1 MIGAAAALIGIGGG
15 SLNVPYLNLRG
26 VPIHQAVGT
35 SAAAGIPIAWAG
47 ALGFVWAGWGTVGV
61 PGPALGYL
69 SLPALAGIGLFSVLT
84 APLGVRMA
92 HAASPRVLKRAFA
105 LLLVG
110 IGLYLLLGAGA
121 SQPAS

>member
-1 MIGAAAALIGIGGG
+1 MIGIGGG

-26 VPIHQAVGT
+26 VPIHHAVGT

-61 PGPALGYL
+61 PAPALGYL
-69 SLPALAGIGLFSVLT
+69 SLPALAGIGVFSVLT
-84 APLGVRMA
+84 APIGVRLA
-92 HAASPRVLKRAFA
+92 HAASPQTLKRAFA

-110 IGLYLLLGAGA
+110 IGLYLLLG
-121 SQPAS
+121 QH

>member
-1 MIGAAAALIGIGGG
+1 MSGQDITITSSDGGE
-15 SLNVPYLNLRG
+15 
-26 VPIHQAVGT
+26 
-35 SAAAGIPIAWAG
+35 
-47 ALGFVWAGWGTVGV
+47 FM
-61 PGPALGYL
+61 GYL